1 MSQSITGREW
11 SSNCFPEAVKKLLK
25 CYSSSSLYQ
34 GEWGTASKF
43 EECCRPKWIKQ
54 FVNDYY
60 VNQMSLLRTR
70 YRYRSTITGTF
81 LSLSLSRET
90 HWKLVGNWL
99 YEKERKEQEKKGE
112 MWKKIRFIRH
122 MPEICVAEIKAPA
135 RPLRVVHREVP
146 ESIHGLTV
154 PWNEIY
160 SNTHTCGLP
169 HWVIS

>member
-11 SSNCFPEAVKKLLK
+11 SSNFFPEAVKKLLK

-34 GEWGTASKF
+34 GRVWGAASKF
-43 EECCRPKWIKQ
+43 EECCWPKWIKQ

-81 LSLSLSRET
+81 LFLSLEKT

-99 YEKERKEQEKKGE
+99 YEKKRKGRKKREKCGKKLDLLGICQRSVWQRLKRLLARYVLCIGKYLSPFTGSQCHE
-112 MWKKIRFIRH
+112 MRFIL
-122 MPEICVAEIKAPA
+122 I
-135 RPLRVVHREVP
+135 
-146 ESIHGLTV
+146 LTHAA
-154 PWNEIY
+154 Y
-160 SNTHTCGLP
+160 HTG
-169 HWVIS
+169 

>member
-34 GEWGTASKF
+34 EGVWGAASKF
-43 EECCRPKWIKQ
+43 EECCWPKWIKQ

-81 LSLSLSRET
+81 LSLSRENALKISGQLVV
-90 HWKLVGNWL
+90 WKG
-99 YEKERKEQEKKGE
+99 KKRQEKKGE

>member
-1 MSQSITGREW
+1 MSQSITAREW

-34 GEWGTASKF
+34 EGVWGQHPSSRNAAGQSKAIC
-43 EECCRPKWIKQ
+43 ER
-54 FVNDYY
+54 
-60 VNQMSLLRTR
+60 LLRESDE
-70 YRYRSTITGTF
+70 STTHS
-81 LSLSLSRET
+81 LSLSQHNHGYLPLSLSRENALKISGQLVV
-90 HWKLVGNWL
+90 WKG
-99 YEKERKEQEKKGE
+99 KKRQEKKGE